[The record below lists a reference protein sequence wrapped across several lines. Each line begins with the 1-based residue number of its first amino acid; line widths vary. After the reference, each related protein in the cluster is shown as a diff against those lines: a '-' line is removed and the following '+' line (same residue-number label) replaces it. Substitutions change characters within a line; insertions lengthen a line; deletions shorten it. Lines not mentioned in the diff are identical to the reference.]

1 MIGFHRLGNKEGKG
15 WNRDTKGTRTGVGSD
30 SVGEEAESVDFS
42 SWVEE
47 GSGSSW
53 MLSSF

>member
-30 SVGEEAESVDFS
+30 SAGKEAESVDFP